1 MDPCIKEK
9 DLATLQSE
17 VKAIFKRMDEQLGVT
32 RAVYELTAEIKVMN
46 QSITTLAT
54 GQDQLKRDVE
64 ELKSKPGRKW
74 ENMTGAALIALI
86 TGVIGFALAKFL

>member
-32 RAVYELTAEIKVMN
+32 RAVYELTAEICGRVVANLNPPAEKL
-46 QSITTLAT
+46 S
-54 GQDQLKRDVE
+54 KR
-64 ELKSKPGRKW
+64 G
-74 ENMTGAALIALI
+74 
-86 TGVIGFALAKFL
+86 